1 MIQTLRDME
10 RAEAEQAQ
18 ADRDQREA
26 AQDGARPELEAE
38 AG

>member
-18 ADRDQREA
+18 VDRDQA
-26 AQDGARPELEAE
+26 ARDQARPELEAE